1 VVEGTLDL
9 LDPEIL
15 NLLHK
20 ESLILDPC
28 IKYLFDGFTQAF
40 EASMM
45 AAADIFCAV
54 SRSPSA
60 AILKRYHLLFSTSIF
75 SDESNNNGS
84 TDLPFKSTIF
94 LPVRPFLWSQLT
106 SI

>member
-1 VVEGTLDL
+1 
-9 LDPEIL
+9 
-15 NLLHK
+15 
-20 ESLILDPC
+20 
-28 IKYLFDGFTQAF
+28 
-40 EASMM
+40 MM

-84 TDLPFKSTIF
+84 IRSPIQIYNFS
-94 LPVRPFLWSQLT
+94 SCLT
-106 SI
+106 FSVVTTCFNMSCVIAWEI